1 MAALERMVA
10 RFAPGDRVTVL
21 ELDKAG
27 HIRTPHYVR
36 HHSGDVVQLC
46 GHFLN
51 PEDLSVG
58 RTAGPVVP
66 LYRVRFRMDDLWPE
80 YRRNPGDALFIE
92 LYDHWLTAASPS
104 TPARLAA
111 H

>member
-1 MAALERMVA
+1 MATTPEPSVA
-10 RFAPGDRVTVL
+10 RFSPGDQVTVL
-21 ELDKAG
+21 ELGKAG

-36 HHSGDVVQLC
+36 HHSGEVVQFC

-66 LYRVRFRMDDLWPE
+66 LYRVRFRMSDLWPG
-80 YRRNPGDALFIE
+80 YSRHSDDALYIE
-92 LYDHWLTAASPS
+92 IYDHWLAPAGSAS
-104 TPARLAA
+104 

>member
-1 MAALERMVA
+1 MATRERPVA

-21 ELDKAG
+21 ELGKAG

-36 HHSGDVVQLC
+36 HHSGEVVQFC

-58 RTAGPVVP
+58 CTGGPVIP
-66 LYRVRFRMDDLWPE
+66 LYRVQFRMDDLWPG
-80 YRRNPGDALFIE
+80 YDRHPGDVLVIE
-92 LYDHWLTAASPS
+92 IYDHWLAPAATA
-104 TPARLAA
+104 T